1 MRHRNESK
9 YISKFRRSNHLYSV
23 CFYFF
28 KTPVVAFLLKIYP
41 EKSAPAAGFSA
52 SANVNSVAG

>member
-1 MRHRNESK
+1 MYANLGWFVRKQLIKAIVFFN
-9 YISKFRRSNHLYSV
+9 
-23 CFYFF
+23 FF

>member
-1 MRHRNESK
+1 M
-9 YISKFRRSNHLYSV
+9 FF
-23 CFYFF
+23 FYFF